1 MNRLS
6 KHYILILSLLG
17 IILSISTYQLPKV
30 DSTQSDIAK
39 IKSELSHALKLDKE
53 ILKKYPDLSNSDWQK
68 LEQSSWYI
76 NILKKDSLI
85 YWNQIDRP
93 SLFSSSAEYDGETDQ
108 IDSLHSFLLAPNI
121 YNSKREINTAFTKKL
136 NLNNNLRLPKKIS
149 LTNFDSI
156 EYLES
161 SGTISNRYTG
171 LFRFFIFL
179 CSFIILL
186 HTIYGYSRR
195 LKGSLKSLLVH
206 SSISIGIFV
215 LIQLIDLK
223 KYFHPLIVFQ
233 DIHSSSFWVS
243 SLAEFVLLA
252 LVLGYLVIHLSQR
265 VKNRALANKYNP
277 LSFLFASTLLGSGL
291 FYACHIASGII
302 RHPAI
307 HLDIDNILLFDKYS
321 LIVIILLL
329 AYILLLFTATCSIVF
344 MASKGSKN
352 NKVIYYGLGIII
364 STTVYFLLGLNLPLW
379 ILLTYLVVYLLMLD
393 LFIEHRSNSIIWLIW
408 WMVIFGSFMAGI
420 VFYNSLQEDIEE
432 RKEYV
437 ENLYKNAD
445 SADLRKISDV
455 HQSVMASQI
464 FSRMSQLRQGN
475 FQREDLEEYI
485 RQNVPFD
492 SKLPNK
498 KMQIEC
504 YDVNKNS
511 LFNTSGVPHDQM
523 KSQLD
528 RSIEISQFVMYNPYQ
543 QTYYLQYLVNNDF
556 HENAPFQLIIILN
569 PAKDQ
574 LISGYNKHNY
584 YVTQNDKI
592 ILMEDRNT
600 HELELSEIAFIKSDT
615 LANGYSFVT
624 SQVADGI
631 RIVNYKKIS
640 SLIKPISLFS
650 YIFSILGMMII
661 LIGVINS
668 KWHFLTDPLDI
679 QLYTKDSLRTKIQ
692 LVIIV
697 LIVFSFLII
706 GLMTG
711 YYFNNLLKNNESESN
726 REQIISVLNSVQSH
740 VSNAVDEES
749 KIIVLSQSLNKITDI
764 HGQEIALYS
773 RSGELIH
780 YTDIEEEML
789 RLPAEFT
796 DIELQTRDI
805 KFEGIPKTIVPLS
818 MNSQPPY
825 AYITITFP
833 ESPRSYSS
841 ILDFISTILN
851 VYVFL
856 FLIAGAIALAIA
868 NSITRPLSIIASK
881 LKEFKLGSSNEPL
894 TYEDNDEIGQLINEY
909 NNLIV
914 QVQNSADIIAKTE
927 RDMAWRE
934 MAKQVA
940 HEIKNPLTPM
950 KLSIQY
956 LDKMVKTN
964 PDRAKDITEKVAST
978 LVNQIDA
985 LSNIANEFSNYATMP
1000 KANNEKIILNEIV
1013 EAVHDLFRK
1022 RDDMEITMSEPI
1034 EDLYVFV
1041 DRNQLIRILN
1051 NLVKNAIQA
1060 IPDDRRGKI
1069 DISLNKKGQI
1079 AVISVKDNG
1088 TGIPDFMKQK
1098 VFTPNFTTKNSGTG
1112 LGLAISANMID
1123 SMNGRIYFDTKVNE
1137 GTIFYVEIPMMREEK
1152 KVPSSSNRVSLD
1164 D

>member
-1 MNRLS
+1 VNRDS
-6 KHYILILSLLG
+6 KHYLLLISVLG
-17 IILSISTYQLPKV
+17 VILSIWSHQLTKI
-30 DSTQSDIAK
+30 DGTANDIQHIKFELLDDLNRIEDILANYSNLTEKELQSL
-39 IKSELSHALKLDKE
+39 ENSH
-53 ILKKYPDLSNSDWQK
+53 
-68 LEQSSWYI
+68 WYI
-76 NILKKDSLI
+76 NILKEDSLV
-85 YWNQIDRP
+85 YWNQVNRY
-93 SLFSSSAEYDGETDQ
+93 SLVSSKDQ
-108 IDSLHSFLLAPNI
+108 FEGVTKAIDSTYSYYLSPNI
-121 YNSKREINTAFTKKL
+121 FTKKRKIKTQFLQDL
-136 NLNNNLRLPKKIS
+136 NLENNLVLPQNLS
-149 LTNFDSI
+149 LDSI
-156 EYLES
+156 DSIDYLES
-161 SGTISNRYTG
+161 TSTRSNRYTG
-171 LFRFFIFL
+171 LFRYLLFL
-179 CSFIILL
+179 LSFVILL
-186 HTIYGYSRR
+186 HEIYHHCRR
-195 LKGSLKSLLVH
+195 LEGPLKSIAVHVSLSMGLLV
-206 SSISIGIFV
+206 I
-215 LIQLIDLK
+215 LLLLDLQN
-223 KYFHPLIVFQ
+223 YFQPLIVFQ
-233 DIHSSSFWVS
+233 SIHSNSFWVS
-243 SLAEFVLLA
+243 SLAELL
-252 LVLGYLVIHLSQR
+252 LLILTLGYIVIHLNQKAKK
-265 VKNRALANKYNP
+265 VTIPNKYNP
-277 LSFLFASTLLGSGL
+277 LNFLFASVLLGSGL
-291 FYACHIASGII
+291 FYLCHIASGII

-321 LIVIILLL
+321 LIVIVLLL
-329 AYILLLFTATCSIVF
+329 AYILLLFTAACSIVN
-344 MASKGSKN
+344 MAFNGNKN
-352 NKVIYYGLGIII
+352 NKVIYYGIGVLS
-364 STTVYFLLGLNLPLW
+364 STAIYFLLGINIPLW
-379 ILLTYLVVYLLMLD
+379 ILLTYIVVYLLMLD

-408 WMVIFGSFMAGI
+408 WMVIFASFMAGI
-420 VFYNSLQEDIEE
+420 VFYNSLQEDIQE
-432 RKEYV
+432 RKQYV
-437 ENLYKNAD
+437 ESVYK
-445 SADLRKISDV
+445 SANPSDIAQV
-455 HQSVMASQI
+455 AQIHQSVMASEI
-464 FSRMSQLRQGN
+464 FSRMSQLRHGN
-475 FQREDLEEYI
+475 FIREDLDDYI

-492 SKLPNK
+492 QKLPNR
-498 KMQIEC
+498 KMQLEC
-504 YDVNKNS
+504 YDATQSS
-511 LFNTSGVPHDQM
+511 LFNKYGIPHDQM
-523 KSQLD
+523 KAQLD
-528 RSIEISQFVMYNPYQ
+528 RSIAINQFIKYNPYE
-543 QTYYLQYLVNNDF
+543 QTYYLQYIVNNDF
-556 HENAPFQLIIILN
+556 HENSPFQLVIILN

-574 LISGYNKHNY
+574 LLQGHNKHNY
-584 YVTQNDKI
+584 YVTQNDEI

-600 HELELSEIAFIKSDT
+600 EELQLDEIAFIKSDT
-615 LANGYSFVT
+615 IVNGYSFVT
-624 SQVADGI
+624 SEGNDGI
-631 RIVNYKKIS
+631 RIINYKRIS

-650 YIFSILGMMII
+650 YIFSLLGMMII
-661 LIGVINS
+661 LIGIINS
-668 KWHFLTDPLDI
+668 KWLFLSDPLDI

-711 YYFNNLLKNNESESN
+711 YYFNNLLKNNESKYNS
-726 REQIISVLNSVQSH
+726 EQIISILNSVKTH
-740 VSNAVDEES
+740 VSDADGEES
-749 KIIVLSQSLNKITDI
+749 KVIVLGKALNNITEI

-773 RSGELIH
+773 KSGDLIKF
-780 YTDIEEEML
+780 TDIQEEML
-789 RLPAEFT
+789 RLPADYSNIT
-796 DIELQTRDI
+796 LQTRDI
-805 KFEGIPKTIVPLS
+805 NFNGTPKTIAALS
-818 MNSQPPY
+818 INGKSPY
-825 AYITITFP
+825 AYITISFP

-894 TYEDNDEIGQLINEY
+894 KYEDNDEIGQLINEY

-914 QVQNSADIIAKTE
+914 QVQDSADIIAKTE

-1022 RDDMEITMSEPI
+1022 RDDMEISLSEPI
-1034 EDLYVFV
+1034 EDLFVFV

-1069 DISLNKKGQI
+1069 DISLNKKGQTAI
-1079 AVISVKDNG
+1079 IMVKDNG

-1123 SMNGRIYFDTKVNE
+1123 SMNGRIYFDTKVGV
-1137 GTIFYVEIPMMREEK
+1137 GTTFYVEIPMMRDEIN
-1152 KVPSSSNRVSLD
+1152 PTTGNRVSLD

>member
-6 KHYILILSLLG
+6 KHSLLFISLLG
-17 IILSISTYQLPKV
+17 IILSICTYQLPNI
-30 DSTQSDIAK
+30 DSSESDIAK
-39 IKSELSHALKLDKE
+39 IKSELLNQLSVNQNVLKS
-53 ILKKYPDLSNSDWQK
+53 YPNLSSKDWEFLNKSD
-68 LEQSSWYI
+68 WYI
-76 NILKKDSLI
+76 NILNGDSLI
-85 YWNQIDRP
+85 YWNQVNQPALLNANDK
-93 SLFSSSAEYDGETDQ
+93 YDGILES
-108 IDSLHSFLLAPNI
+108 IDSTFSYAMSPNI
-121 YNSKREINTAFTKKL
+121 YTSKRKINIKLVQKL
-136 NLNNNLRLPKKIS
+136 NLNNNLVLPKTLSI
-149 LTNFDSI
+149 TNLNSI

-161 SGTISNRYTG
+161 FGARSNRYTG
-171 LFRFFIFL
+171 FFRYLIFL
-179 CSFIILL
+179 ISFISLL
-186 HTIYGYSRR
+186 HVIYKYCKK
-195 LKGSLKSLLVH
+195 LEGSLKSLIVQLSLSFGLLV
-206 SSISIGIFV
+206 I
-215 LIQLIDLK
+215 IQLIDLK

-243 SLAEFVLLA
+243 SLAELILLVLA
-252 LVLGYLVIHLSQR
+252 LGYLVIHINHE
-265 VKNRALANKYNP
+265 VKNITLSNKYNP
-277 LSFLFASTLLGSGL
+277 LSFLLASTLLGSGL
-291 FYACHIASGII
+291 FYVCHIASGII

-329 AYILLLFTATCSIVF
+329 AYILLLFTASCSIVF

-352 NKVIYYGLGIII
+352 NKVFYYGLGIIF
-364 STTVYFLLGLNLPLW
+364 SVSVYFLLGINLPLW
-379 ILLTYLVVYLLMLD
+379 ILLTYIVVYLLMLD

-420 VFYNSLQEDIEE
+420 VFYNSLQEDIQE

-437 ENLYKNAD
+437 ETLYKNAD
-445 SADLRKISDV
+445 TKDLTKISDV
-455 HQSVMASQI
+455 HQSIMSSQI

-475 FQREDLEEYI
+475 FQRQDLEEYI
-485 RQNVPFD
+485 RQNVPF
-492 SKLPNK
+492 SAKLPNK

-504 YDVNKNS
+504 YDANQNS
-511 LFNTSGVPHDQM
+511 LFNTSGVPHNQM

-528 RSIEISQFVMYNPYQ
+528 RSIDINQFVKYNPYQ

-556 HENAPFQLIIILN
+556 HENAPFQLVVILN

-574 LISGYNKHNY
+574 LLRGHDKHNY
-584 YVTQNDKI
+584 FVTQNDEI

-600 HELELSEIAFIKSDT
+600 QELQLSKIAHIKSDT
-615 LANGYSFVT
+615 IVDGYSFVT
-624 SQVADGI
+624 SEGADGI
-631 RIVNYKKIS
+631 RIINYKRIS

-650 YIFSILGMMII
+650 YMFSILGMMII
-661 LIGVINS
+661 LIGLINS
-668 KWHFLTDPLDI
+668 KWNFLSDPLDI

-711 YYFNNLLKNNESESN
+711 YYFNNLLENNESKYN
-726 REQIISVLNSVQSH
+726 KDQIIRVLNSVQSH

-773 RSGELIH
+773 RSGALIH
-780 YTDIEEEML
+780 FTDIEEEML
-789 RLPAEFT
+789 RLPSEFT

-805 KFEGIPKTIVPLS
+805 EFEGIPKTIVPLS
-818 MNSQPPY
+818 MNSKSPY
-825 AYITITFP
+825 AYITISFP

-894 TYEDNDEIGQLINEY
+894 KYEDNDEIGQLINEY

-964 PDRAKDITEKVAST
+964 PDRARDITEKVAST

-1022 RDDMEITMSEPI
+1022 RDDMEISMSEPI
-1034 EDLYVFV
+1034 EDLFVFV

-1060 IPDDRRGKI
+1060 IPDDRRGRI
-1069 DISLNKKGQI
+1069 DIALNRKGQT

-1088 TGIPDFMKQK
+1088 SGIPDFMKQK

-1123 SMNGRIYFDTKVNE
+1123 SMNGKIYFDTLVNE
-1137 GTIFYVEIPMMREEK
+1137 GTTFYVEIPMMREEK
-1152 KVPSSSNRVSLD
+1152 NVPSASNRVSLD